1 MGVFGGAPDIHLVAE
16 SARRA
21 NVQDNPRTEQRARGP
36 REALGLFGRLER
48 LDPQG
53 EHANRRAELRRA
65 ARRNIFGQLDNPLEQ
80 VGPVQNAGQLH
91 FDFFDFQ
98 PPGHDMG
105 EFNLLREL
113 QLPPDQG
120 MAELG
125 LERELAEARQ
135 LHRNTILVA
144 NKIELVVKPSNL
156 SNLVIEEN
164 KSSRP
169 LLRTSKVKI

>member
-1 MGVFGGAPDIHLVAE
+1 
-16 SARRA
+16 
-21 NVQDNPRTEQRARGP
+21 
-36 REALGLFGRLER
+36 
-48 LDPQG
+48 
-53 EHANRRAELRRA
+53 
-65 ARRNIFGQLDNPLEQ
+65 
-80 VGPVQNAGQLH
+80 
-91 FDFFDFQ
+91 
-98 PPGHDMG
+98 
-105 EFNLLREL
+105 
-113 QLPPDQG
+113 